1 MDDVASPIAP
11 RPLWLELGEQDQEFP
26 VEAFLKGIEV
36 LKKCYTEF
44 EEQFAWQ
51 LISGGHRFGGE
62 GIEQWFERWL

>member
-1 MDDVASPIAP
+1 
-11 RPLWLELGEQDQEFP
+11 
-26 VEAFLKGIEV
+26 LKGIEV